1 MTILA
6 QDIKLRPARVMADV
20 PEGGGGPAPGEIG
33 FGDSNTVFDD
43 ISSIA
48 RTMGEV
54 SIRQLHMHVDT
65 ADTDRLLGAYAVVAK
80 LPSDPNVS
88 VTLATCAPFAR
99 RSEISQAIANY
110 LIKGVP
116 WNGFLLGNH
125 VQGQANLQIFQR
137 VGTAA
142 PTIGRTLVLVVDEG
156 LPTEKVEWVRVIKVE
171 SEVRTFTDTQGDYT
185 AQVVKCDLQSGLT
198 QPLPGTDPN
207 RLHTRG
213 AGKAL
218 IRDTTEADAANY
230 YGAAALS
237 VAGAV
242 GDIKLKVGSVY
253 SQLVPSSATPVP
265 SLDQRPA
272 AQRTLTLATTPRQI
286 DVATTPHVS
295 RIKIGQENRTLSYIG
310 QMRPP
315 PAPGTVVF
323 NWRGLG
329 NRYTIEDDGAG
340 SFTGTGVGT
349 IDYVT
354 GSWAITLPSL
364 PDIGSA
370 LIANWGERTAYT
382 NRSAQGA
389 QVKAPEYAFLL
400 DGSAADGSG
409 DDQVVTGS
417 FSLGYTSG
425 GTVYTVTDNGAGALA
440 GDGSGAIDY
449 IGRRVVLRPSH
460 MPDAGAEFAIDYQL
474 QQQVVE
480 VLTPGAPGAG
490 GNITIALANVPV
502 AGSVQI
508 EWAVQRTSSAS
519 SGVIPPAPAAATKQP
534 DDAQPVVEAPPSH
547 LPASLLPLGGWQPP
561 PLTNAIHSS

>member
-1 MTILA
+1 MPILA

-156 LPTEKVEWVRVIKVE
+156 LSTEKVEWVRVIKVE
-171 SEVRTFTDTQGDYT
+171 SEVRTFTDINGDYT

-198 QPLPGTDPN
+198 QAIPGTDPN

-213 AGKAL
+213 SGKAL

-253 SQLVPSSATPVP
+253 SQLVPSSSTAVP
-265 SLDQRPA
+265 ALDQRPA
-272 AQRTLTLATTPRQI
+272 AQRLITLATSPRQV
-286 DVATTPHVS
+286 DVPATPHS
-295 RIKIGQENRTLSYIG
+295 RRVKIGQENRGLSY
-310 QMRPP
+310 
-315 PAPGTVVF
+315 VF
-323 NWRGLG
+323 QLTPLPVPDSLVITWVGLG
-329 NRYTIEDDGAG
+329 NRYTIQCSAAGELSGAG
-340 SFTGTGVGT
+340 AGTLN
-349 IDYVT
+349 IAT
-354 GSWAITLPSL
+354 GSLAVTLPSL
-364 PDIGSA
+364 PDVGSA
-370 LIANWGERTAYT
+370 IVAQWGERIAYT
-382 NRSAQGA
+382 DRSSQGA
-389 QVKAPEYAFLL
+389 AIRPPEFAFVLE
-400 DGSAADGSG
+400 GAAADGSG
-409 DDQVVTGS
+409 SEQVVRGS
-417 FSLGYTSG
+417 LSLGYTSG
-425 GTVYTVTDNGAGALA
+425 GTVYTITDDGAGGLTGA
-440 GDGSGAIDY
+440 GTGVIDY
-449 IGRRVVLRPSH
+449 PSRSVLVRPTY
-460 MPDAGAEFAIDYQL
+460 MPDAGVQFAIDYSL
-474 QQQVVE
+474 DAVVTDI
-480 VLTPGAPGAG
+480 LTPGAPDG
-490 GNITIALANVPV
+490 GGFIALTLSQQPA
-502 AGSVQI
+502 AGTLSIQ
-508 EWAVQRTSSAS
+508 WAVASQVSTTSGGSDNTTAASKSA
-519 SGVIPPAPAAATKQP
+519 GVTYTIKSVPEYYEPAATAG
-534 DDAQPVVEAPPSH
+534 
-547 LPASLLPLGGWQPP
+547 LGISWPHQAG
-561 PLTNAIHSS
+561 N